1 MLAGALCLLLFQ
13 AGFASF
19 EFCLEKYGNLILADG
34 ILWRLNYFTS
44 VRSRLTSA
52 YNNNHSLHQDL
63 VLFRRKHCSG
73 PAKVQQKFFKP
84 FPHREGY
91 GYYKQI

>member
-1 MLAGALCLLLFQ
+1 MSEGVLLVLDSAGTRTVFTSFLFQ

-52 YNNNHSLHQDL
+52 YNNNNNSDGVSKFVWQHST
-63 VLFRRKHCSG
+63 
-73 PAKVQQKFFKP
+73 
-84 FPHREGY
+84 
-91 GYYKQI
+91 

>member
-1 MLAGALCLLLFQ
+1 MRNASWRTVFTSFLFQ

-52 YNNNHSLHQDL
+52 YNNNNTIFLPTSAFIAVARSSVHL
-63 VLFRRKHCSG
+63 
-73 PAKVQQKFFKP
+73 P
-84 FPHREGY
+84 
-91 GYYKQI
+91 

>member
-1 MLAGALCLLLFQ
+1 MLAGALCLLLFFQ

-52 YNNNHSLHQDL
+52 YNNNKNAFRKDL
-63 VLFRRKHCSG
+63 VLLRGSHGHSLRNS
-73 PAKVQQKFFKP
+73 
-84 FPHREGY
+84 
-91 GYYKQI
+91 

>member
-1 MLAGALCLLLFQ
+1 MRNASWRTVFTSFLFQ

-52 YNNNHSLHQDL
+52 YNNNNHSLHAAIWTTSARWL
-63 VLFRRKHCSG
+63 RVYALLMGLGS
-73 PAKVQQKFFKP
+73 A
-84 FPHREGY
+84 
-91 GYYKQI
+91 

>member
-1 MLAGALCLLLFQ
+1 MLAGALCLLLFFQ

-52 YNNNHSLHQDL
+52 YNNNKNA
-63 VLFRRKHCSG
+63 F
-73 PAKVQQKFFKP
+73 
-84 FPHREGY
+84 
-91 GYYKQI
+91 

>member
-1 MLAGALCLLLFQ
+1 MRNASWRTVFTSFFQ

-52 YNNNHSLHQDL
+52 YNNNNNDTIYEDL
-63 VLFRRKHCSG
+63 VLL
-73 PAKVQQKFFKP
+73 
-84 FPHREGY
+84 
-91 GYYKQI
+91 

>member
-1 MLAGALCLLLFQ
+1 MRNASWRTVFTSFLFQ

-52 YNNNHSLHQDL
+52 YNNNNERLSKGQLSGQPP
-63 VLFRRKHCSG
+63 RGGCGSMHC
-73 PAKVQQKFFKP
+73 
-84 FPHREGY
+84 
-91 GYYKQI
+91 

>member
-1 MLAGALCLLLFQ
+1 MRNASWRTVFTSFLFQ

-52 YNNNHSLHQDL
+52 YNNNNNNNNERLSKG
-63 VLFRRKHCSG
+63 FGAASRK
-73 PAKVQQKFFKP
+73 PLPQP
-84 FPHREGY
+84 
-91 GYYKQI
+91 

>member
-1 MLAGALCLLLFQ
+1 MRNASWRTVFTSFLFQ

-52 YNNNHSLHQDL
+52 YNNNNNYNNAFRKDL
-63 VLFRRKHCSG
+63 VLLRGGHCPSL
-73 PAKVQQKFFKP
+73 
-84 FPHREGY
+84 RNS
-91 GYYKQI
+91 